1 MQSISAETVN
11 LALSFPKLIN
21 SLERA
26 FTENIIVPPRLHFDI
41 EKACHSR

>member
-26 FTENIIVPPRLHFDI
+26 FTENIIETVPKLGYRLVVNHD
-41 EKACHSR
+41 